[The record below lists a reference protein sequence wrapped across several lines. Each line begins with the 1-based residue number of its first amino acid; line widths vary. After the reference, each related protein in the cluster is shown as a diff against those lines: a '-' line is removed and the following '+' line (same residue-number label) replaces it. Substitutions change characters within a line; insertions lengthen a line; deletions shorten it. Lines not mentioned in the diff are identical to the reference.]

1 MITKTIHVLLLLS
14 ALGLHPVLAKIH
26 TTLYSCPVLIICL
39 YCKFFLT
46 AAVLHFAKG
55 LHSILLHVWWIVRN
69 YSGMC
74 HFNVSSALSC
84 SCWWQAKWSCCPF
97 SWSWPSPRCVLH
109 SLYGVKPL
117 CTWSISQA
125 RPHPGPQVYI
135 CLLCLLQ
142 CILFWMQCCL
152 TNTQTIPSSSTSPV
166 CALDTLAT
174 SLSFF
179 FMRLASQ
186 HCRVHGPAVFI
197 LLNSSPYKQKWWSG
211 EALGSKTQKDTL
223 ALVL

>member
-84 SCWWQAKWSCCPF
+84 SCWWQANWSCCPF

-117 CTWSISQA
+117 CLWSISHA

-179 FMRLASQ
+179 FFYEISITALQGS
-186 HCRVHGPAVFI
+186 
-197 LLNSSPYKQKWWSG
+197 WSC
-211 EALGSKTQKDTL
+211 SVYFTQ
-223 ALVL
+223 